1 MKGICGYRRLDGQAH
16 APDPVTRMANALR
29 TTGTGSSAGWQ
40 DEAVAMAEASWTPAG
55 VAPPVPAP
63 LHDLA
68 SGCVVV
74 ADARLDERDALLA
87 ALGLTPG
94 GHANLDDRTLI
105 LRAWLRWGE
114 ACAEH
119 LYGDFVLAVWDP
131 RQRLLYCA
139 RDAIGTRPLFV
150 HHAPGRLFAFASS
163 VDALLALPGVPH
175 TLNEGRIADFL
186 VTQLE
191 GIDKTSTFF
200 AEIQRLPPAHCF
212 TLGPAGVRQRRYWA
226 LQPWP
231 AASVPKGDDTWG
243 EALTEA
249 LERAVGHH
257 VRGSEAVGCML
268 SGGLDSSSLAVIAR
282 DQLAARGIG
291 PLATFS
297 AVDSAR
303 DECLETAA
311 IQAMLAQPGFAP
323 SVIDRAAMHGMAEA
337 LTQAMLDSAEP
348 FDGNMTLVHAQ
359 YLNAAQRGI
368 GAVMDGID
376 GDTLFLPGAQ
386 LVRQLRRGQWL
397 SAMRNARGV
406 ERMYPDPSR
415 VVPTILTAARS
426 ALVPRA
432 LRRVV
437 RAWRKPRDIQGE
449 IDASLISPDF
459 AQRIDLAGR
468 LETLARQ
475 RSPYPLA
482 SPVEESIEAIDHPF
496 LTVALERYHRVA
508 AYHGIEARHPFAD
521 RRLVELCAQQPDRQ
535 RFREGWSKPAL
546 RHAMR
551 GRLPDTVCWRKDKQH
566 LGSSMNDVLLSRQRE
581 AFGRSVLDMRE
592 QLLPYL
598 DAGKLDDRVKWF
610 VADGGDEAS
619 SDFLEVLPLVT
630 WLTKIHDIS
639 RTFK

>member
-1 MKGICGYRRLDGQAH
+1 MKGICGYWRLDGQAH
-16 APDPVTRMANALR
+16 ASDGVTRMADALR
-29 TTGTGSSAGWQ
+29 QTGNGSSTGWQ

-55 VAPPVPAP
+55 VVPPVPAP
-63 LHDLA
+63 MHDLA

-74 ADARLDERDALLA
+74 VDALLDERNALLA
-87 ALGLTPG
+87 ALGLSPG
-94 GHANLDDRTLI
+94 SHADLDDNSLI

-114 ACAEH
+114 ACVEH

-139 RDAIGTRPLFV
+139 RDAMGTRPLFV

-200 AEIQRLPPAHCF
+200 AGIQRLPPAHCL
-212 TLGPAGVRQRRYWA
+212 TLSPAGVRQRRYWA

-231 AASVPKGDDTWG
+231 AASVPKDDDAWG
-243 EALTEA
+243 EALAEA
-249 LERAVGHH
+249 LERAVAHH
-257 VRGSEAVGCML
+257 LRGSEAVGCML

-282 DQLAARGIG
+282 DQLATRGKG

-297 AVDSAR
+297 AIDSAR
-303 DECLETAA
+303 GDCPETSA

-323 SVIDRAAMHGMAEA
+323 SMIDRAAMDGMAHA

-359 YLNAAQRGI
+359 YFNAAQRGI

-386 LVRQLRRGQWL
+386 LVRQLRRGHWL
-397 SAMRNARGV
+397 SALRNARGLDLI
-406 ERMYPDPSR
+406 YPAASR
-415 VVPTILTAARS
+415 PVPAIVTAARS

-432 LRRVV
+432 LRRMV
-437 RAWRKPRDIQGE
+437 RAWRKPRDIQRE
-449 IDASLISPDF
+449 IDASLLSADF
-459 AQRIDLAGR
+459 ARRIDLAGR
-468 LETLARQ
+468 LETLARH
-475 RSPYPLA
+475 RSPHPLA
-482 SPVEESIEAIDHPF
+482 SPVDEAIEAIDHPF

-535 RFREGWSKPAL
+535 RFRDGWSKPAL
-546 RHAMR
+546 RQAMH
-551 GRLPDTVCWRKDKQH
+551 GRLPDTVRWRRDKQH
-566 LGSSMNDVLLSRQRE
+566 LGSSMSDVLLSRQRE
-581 AFGRSVLDMRE
+581 AFGRRVLDMRE

-598 DAGKLDDRVKWF
+598 DAAKLDDRVKAF
-610 VADGGDEAS
+610 FANGGNEAS
-619 SDFLEVLPLVT
+619 SEFLEVLPLAT
-630 WLTKIHDIS
+630 WLTRLS
-639 RTFK
+639 